1 MSVLALV
8 EVVKLIEVVVTGT
21 GAVRSCSHAIDV
33 EIVGNEAGVAGVEG
47 HDDEVAGGI
56 HDGDEE

>member
-1 MSVLALV
+1 MDAA
-8 EVVKLIEVVVTGT
+8 
-21 GAVRSCSHAIDV
+21 AVRGGSHDIDV

>member
-1 MSVLALV
+1 MDAA
-8 EVVKLIEVVVTGT
+8 
-21 GAVRSCSHAIDV
+21 AVRSCSHDIDV

>member
-1 MSVLALV
+1 M
-8 EVVKLIEVVVTGT
+8 VTDEGFSNVCA
-21 GAVRSCSHAIDV
+21 GAGRGSKTDRSCSHAIDV

-47 HDDEVAGGI
+47 HDEGVGGGI

>member
-21 GAVRSCSHAIDV
+21 GAGRSCSHTIDV

-47 HDDEVAGGI
+47 HDEGVGGGI

>member
-1 MSVLALV
+1 MLL
-8 EVVKLIEVVVTGT
+8 LLEVVVTGT
-21 GAVRSCSHAIDV
+21 GAGRSCNHDIYV